1 MKRNLHRLL
10 VALIIGAASPLVA
23 AAGWGALLRDSP
35 AEDFNDEDLRQFLAA
50 AKQVLDAPGPPQTL
64 EWRNA
69 DSGAGGSLLVL
80 GRPQVQ
86 GFDDCRRTR
95 ITLYS
100 RKRQGTPAVF
110 TACKDPG
117 GRWLLVG
124 AG

>member
-1 MKRNLHRLL
+1 MKTNLHRLL

-23 AAGWGALLRDSP
+23 AAGWGALLRNSP
-35 AEDFNDEDLRQFLAA
+35 AEDFNDEDLRQFLTA
-50 AKQVLDAPGPPQTL
+50 AKQVLDAPGPPQTQ

-69 DSGAGGSLLVL
+69 ESGAGGNLLVL
-80 GRPQVQ
+80 GRPKVQ
-86 GFDDCRRTR
+86 GFEECRRTR

-100 RKRQGTPAVF
+100 RKRQGNPSVF